1 MIKPYVNQELIEIIL
16 VENNFEVT
24 LDKLIIRNMDESL
37 VLKLHNY
44 MKIF

>member
-1 MIKPYVNQELIEIIL
+1 MIKPYVNEELIEIIL

-44 MKIF
+44 MQIF